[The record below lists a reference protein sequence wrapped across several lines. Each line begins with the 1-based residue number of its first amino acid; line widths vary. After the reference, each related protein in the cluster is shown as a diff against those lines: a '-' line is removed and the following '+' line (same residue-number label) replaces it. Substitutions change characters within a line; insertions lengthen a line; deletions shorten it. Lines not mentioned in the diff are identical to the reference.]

1 MGQGQRALDPARASE
16 KAAQGRCRMYGL
28 RSAIIG
34 YAFSG
39 RFGIPRFGALSCV
52 VVQILNLR
60 LIFDHL

>member
-1 MGQGQRALDPARASE
+1 
-16 KAAQGRCRMYGL
+16 MYGL